1 MTPDMMSLD
10 IFIIAFFV
18 AMFSFIV
25 AIYYEVK
32 HTYKDDDLW
41 KK

>member
-1 MTPDMMSLD
+1 MTRDMMSLD

-32 HTYKDDDLW
+32 TRW
-41 KK
+41 RN